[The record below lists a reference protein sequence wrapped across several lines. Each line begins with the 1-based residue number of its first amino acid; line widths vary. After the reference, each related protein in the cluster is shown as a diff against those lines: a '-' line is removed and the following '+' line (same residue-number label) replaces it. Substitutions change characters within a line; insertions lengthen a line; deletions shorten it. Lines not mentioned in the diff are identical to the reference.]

1 MKEVKK
7 KKKKRQRASV
17 CIFNSGV
24 YTISTPT
31 AGNQLSERHVNVL
44 LRLCVEKGQQG
55 KRGTQG

>member
-7 KKKKRQRASV
+7 KKKKERQRASV

-44 LRLCVEKGQQG
+44 LRLCVEKGQ
-55 KRGTQG
+55 